1 MQPTYGDKLPPYHD
15 LDVVRELARL
25 QRAANLAASKAPLVA
40 DESKK
45 WLEWD
50 EFLDVVRALRAE
62 CAGTGGQGE
71 DWERR
76 FLSRTSKLDKSQ
88 VALGCAFALPCME
101 VGLRA
106 ATGVWAA
113 SGAQGKPA
121 GAGVC
126 NAFCCTAFKSDGS
139 WRAPVPQGGG
149 CILAALPEN
158 LASAVLLCSPDV
170 SPFPV
175 G

>member
-1 MQPTYGDKLPPYHD
+1 MCIHHLALPTQPTYGDKLPPYHD

-71 DWERR
+71 VWE
-76 FLSRTSKLDKSQ
+76 
-88 VALGCAFALPCME
+88 E
-101 VGLRA
+101 GLRLD
-106 ATGVWAA
+106 
-113 SGAQGKPA
+113 S
-121 GAGVC
+121 
-126 NAFCCTAFKSDGS
+126 CT
-139 WRAPVPQGGG
+139 VP
-149 CILAALPEN
+149 CLALK
-158 LASAVLLCSPDV
+158 
-170 SPFPV
+170 
-175 G
+175 